1 MSGPFRLT
9 TSKAYETAYTAQKGQ
24 SISAFDWVQSSELVI
39 DYYWIVYGVNAQSWR
54 VTGFNCSG
62 RYHGSNGNDD
72 VYYTVIIRDSNNNF
86 IYQSAD
92 TKIGVPL
99 EFTLSSTNKQG
110 SEVAYNIQVR
120 LFRLNGARIY
130 NDSLPASSVTLF
142 YSATDNI
149 QENTNPADWYGTG
162 TAAFQN
168 PMETITT
175 VVPSDYEID
184 EDAIDDSLDIPQRI
198 LSAMGFVV
206 GIFTQILSLRYV
218 TFMVCFGLVVGLLG
232 WFLH

>member
-1 MSGPFRLT
+1 M
-9 TSKAYETAYTAQKGQ
+9 
-24 SISAFDWVQSSELVI
+24 
-39 DYYWIVYGVNAQSWR
+39 YGVNAQSWR

-62 RYHGSNGNDD
+62 RYHGSYGNED
-72 VYYTVIIRDSNNNF
+72 VYYTVIIRDNNNNF

-92 TKIGVPL
+92 TNIGTPL
-99 EFTLSSTNKQG
+99 GFTLSSTNKQG

-120 LFRLNGARIY
+120 LFRLNGANIY
-130 NDSLPASSVTLF
+130 RDSLPASSVTLF

-162 TAAFQN
+162 TAAFFD
-168 PMETITT
+168 PIATMTT

-184 EDAIDDSLDIPQRI
+184 EQTIEDSLDIPQKI
-198 LSAMGFVV
+198 LSSMGFVV
-206 GIFTQILSLRYV
+206 GIVTQLLSLKYL
-218 TFMVCFGLVVGLLG
+218 TFMLCFCLVVALLG